1 MRLDKRSLLLYAVT
15 DRAWTAEKS
24 LTQQVEEAITGG
36 ATIVQLREKSLDHDD
51 FLKLAFEIKNL
62 CSRYDVP
69 FIINDDVDI
78 ALKCD
83 ADGVHVGQSDMAAY
97 DVRKKIG
104 DDMILGVSVIN
115 EEQAA
120 EAEKSGADYLGTG
133 AMFITSTKEDA
144 DLVSFDEL
152 KRICQAVSIPV
163 VAIGGIQKHNIEELN
178 GSGIC
183 GAALVSAIFSANDIE
198 NECREIR
205 SLCEKVIKEVRH
217 V

>member
-24 LTQQVEEAITGG
+24 LTQQVEEAIKGG

-51 FLKLAFEIKNL
+51 FLKLAFEIKRL
-62 CSRYDVP
+62 CNRYDVP

-78 ALKCD
+78 AIKCG

-198 NECREIR
+198 NECRELKAI
-205 SLCEKVIKEVRH
+205 CKNIVKKD
-217 V
+217 